1 MTDLAKLAAFI
12 TSDRITRTSLA
23 DGTGVL
29 LDVEGLHVYSLN
41 ETGNFL
47 VERLCEGAASED
59 ELALAVV
66 REFEVD
72 EATALADTRAF
83 LADLEGFFAR
93 EKPARRRKA

>member
-1 MTDLAKLAAFI
+1 MTDLARLAAFI

-47 VERLCEGAASED
+47 VERLCEGVTAED

-66 REFEVD
+66 REFEVG
-72 EATALADTRAF
+72 EETALADTRAF
-83 LADLEGFFAR
+83 LADLEAFFAK
-93 EKPARRRKA
+93 EKKPRKK